1 MKEDRFI
8 PLKRQALDGK
18 WWWCAYDTLL
28 RKFSTFIYHSNYKT
42 KKDCQYNIEY
52 YNNLLS

>member
-18 WWWCAYDTLL
+18 IWWCVWDTL
-28 RKFSTFIYHSNYKT
+28 KHSWSTCVYHYKYKT
-42 KKDCQYNIEY
+42 KKDCQFNIDY
-52 YNNLLS
+52 YNNLLN

>member
-18 WWWCAYDTLL
+18 IWWCVWDTSK
-28 RKFSTFIYHSNYKT
+28 RRWSTCVYHYKYKT
-42 KKDCQYNIEY
+42 KKDCQFNIDY
-52 YNNLLS
+52 YNNLLN